1 MFVIISVMAF
11 LKCLKWGDMT
21 KVFSA
26 QRFYGLPMDKV
37 INEKKHNYNYIN
49 K

>member
-1 MFVIISVMAF
+1 
-11 LKCLKWGDMT
+11 MT
-21 KVFSA
+21 KVIGA
-26 QRFYGLPMDKV
+26 QRSYGLPMDKV